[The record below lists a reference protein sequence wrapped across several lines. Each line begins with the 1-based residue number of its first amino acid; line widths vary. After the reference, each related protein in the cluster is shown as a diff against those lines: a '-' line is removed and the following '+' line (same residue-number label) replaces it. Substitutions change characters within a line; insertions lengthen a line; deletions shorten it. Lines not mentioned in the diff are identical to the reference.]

1 MSYFKVIKD
10 YAIKALRPKVVPE
23 GLFDL
28 VHYSKSYGGI
38 KFNYS
43 KGDGGLIIAES
54 DNYRYGVIITS
65 RKSDDELDKNIKD
78 AILTAFEIPSSYASK
93 ANIVRV
99 DEHKAEYVVA

>member
-23 GLFDL
+23 GLFEL
-28 VHYSKSYGGI
+28 VRYCQRDGGI

-43 KGDGGLIIAES
+43 KGEDGLIIAES
-54 DNYRYGVIITS
+54 ENFRYGVIITS
-65 RKSDDELDKNIKD
+65 GKNEEDIDKNIKD

-93 ANIVRV
+93 ANIVSEGER
-99 DEHKAEYVVA
+99 KTEYVAA